1 MNTKQAAIGRWSEI
15 FEYYGL
21 PGITGKNHFKGECP
35 LCGRKGKF
43 RCDDKNGTGSFIC
56 VCGSGDGWT
65 LLTGATGKEFK
76 VLAS

>member
-35 LCGRKGKF
+35 LCGRKANSGVTT
-43 RCDDKNGTGSFIC
+43 RTAPGHSF
-56 VCGSGDGWT
+56 VYVVPVMDGPC
-65 LLTGATGKEFK
+65 
-76 VLAS
+76 